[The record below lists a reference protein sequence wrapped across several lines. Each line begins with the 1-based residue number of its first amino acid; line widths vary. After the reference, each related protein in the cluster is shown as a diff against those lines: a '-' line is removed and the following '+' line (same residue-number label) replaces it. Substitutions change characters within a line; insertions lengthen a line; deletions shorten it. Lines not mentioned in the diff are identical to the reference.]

1 MIVVVIAPD
10 GEAGCTI
17 VLEAWKGTG
26 SPAAFYA
33 MTEVAPTVYESP
45 NITGLNGEFRVRMR
59 NAANEPVYTGYVTF
73 HGGARGQA
81 DDQPVSLDPDPVTPI
96 PSPGDSTPETVASQM
111 SSPASI
117 TVDGVTVQNR
127 SIPDMIAAEQ
137 HQAANA
143 AASKGAPFG
152 IGFAKFSPGSG
163 RGT

>member
-1 MIVVVIAPD
+1 
-10 GEAGCTI
+10 
-17 VLEAWKGTG
+17 
-26 SPAAFYA
+26 
-33 MTEVAPTVYESP
+33 MTEVSPTVYESA

-81 DDQPVSLDPDPVTPI
+81 DDQPVSLDPDPVTPS
-96 PSPGDSTPETVASQM
+96 PSPDGGTPESVASQM

-117 TVDGVTVQNR
+117 TIDGVTVQNR

-137 HQAANA
+137 HAAANA
-143 AASKGAPFG
+143 PAAKAAPFG
-152 IGFAKFSPGSG
+152 LGFGKIRPGSG